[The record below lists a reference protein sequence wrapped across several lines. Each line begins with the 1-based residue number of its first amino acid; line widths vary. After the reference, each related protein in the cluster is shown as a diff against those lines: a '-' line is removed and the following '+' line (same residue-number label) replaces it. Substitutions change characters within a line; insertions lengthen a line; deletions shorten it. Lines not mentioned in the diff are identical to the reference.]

1 MLYYARSMHATI
13 NRGRAR
19 SQTHWQRYCP
29 RRAEKLAPALRATSS
44 IELTERAESAAP
56 STADRHSVET
66 RVVPI
71 ALLGKHAKMALAPG
85 STWSVLAIFR
95 RSVYLRAAQGS
106 VVCVGPLS
114 LGAGPLNILAP
125 LPSGLSWRDLGVT
138 PTARVAWDGRTLRLD
153 ERLSFPVAQARLWRP
168 VAPPA
173 DWNRVALSTGLDVLE
188 AAWHLRA
195 PMDGLAPMIPWLL
208 TGRPS
213 GVSVSGLNRA
223 LIEAAAPG
231 IEVLRRWLASGIRCG
246 RTQTH
251 PFRAVESLI
260 GLGPGL
266 TPSGDDLL
274 GGVLIALRAL
284 GWPQVADTLGWWL
297 LPRARA
303 RTHAIS
309 YAHLASAAGGEGAA
323 ALHDTL
329 ATLCSPGAPG
339 LRERAD
345 ALTTLGHSSGWDA
358 MAGMVLVATVAAA
371 SRSPERPGHVARPPC
386 FSR

>member
-1 MLYYARSMHATI
+1 MIPVVLSGRQAR
-13 NRGRAR
+13 R
-19 SQTHWQRYCP
+19 
-29 RRAEKLAPALRATSS
+29 
-44 IELTERAESAAP
+44 
-56 STADRHSVET
+56 
-66 RVVPI
+66 
-71 ALLGKHAKMALAPG
+71 ALAPG
-85 STWSVLAIFR
+85 STWSVLAILR
-95 RSVYLRAAQGS
+95 RSVYCRAAQGS

-125 LPSGLSWRDLGVT
+125 LPSGLSWRHLGVSRET
-138 PTARVAWDGRTLRLD
+138 LVAWDGRNLRFD
-153 ERLSFPVAQARLWRP
+153 GRLALSCAQTHVWQAA
-168 VAPPA
+168 APAA
-173 DWNRVALSTGLDVLE
+173 DWDRVALAANLDALE
-188 AAWHLRA
+188 AECRPRA
-195 PMDGLAPMIPWLL
+195 PLDGLAPVIPWLL
-208 TGRPS
+208 TGRR
-213 GVSVSGLNRA
+213 VSVSGLQRA
-223 LIEAAAPG
+223 LFEAAAPG
-231 IEVLRRWLASGIRCG
+231 IAALRTWLVSRMGCG
-246 RTQTH
+246 RTHTH

-274 GGVLIALRAL
+274 GGALIALRAL

-309 YAHLASAAGGEGAA
+309 YAHLACAAEGEGAA